1 MEGTE
6 AYKGK
11 CLHCSYGC
19 ARDDGRW
26 YGLPIAHADETLFVF
41 GYFCTVGCAAAYIDY
56 GVPETLRSRSGD
68 LLHSFLRV
76 NLHKQLV
83 QPAPPR
89 HELVDYGGSLDITA
103 FRAVGR
109 ITNWYVPVHRKA
121 TQKHFISKL
130 AGRKYALRRL
140 KRLPGVRLVSS
151 SSGSSSSFC
160 A

>member
-6 AYKGK
+6 SYKDK

-26 YGLPIAHADETLFVF
+26 FGLPIAAAGENMFVW
-41 GYFCTVGCAAAYIDY
+41 GHFCTMGCAAAYAEY
-56 GVPETLRSRSGD
+56 GISTVLRSRSMD

-76 NLHKQLV
+76 NLRKTLI

-89 HELVDYGGSLDITA
+89 HELVDYGGHLDISA

-109 ITNWYVPVHRKA
+109 VVNWYVPVHRKA
-121 TQKHFISKL
+121 TQKHFISQLSGK
-130 AGRKYALRRL
+130 KYALRRL
-140 KRLPGVRLVSS
+140 KRLPGIRLASS
-151 SSGSSSSFC
+151 SSG
-160 A
+160 